1 MSILGQIAKHIKSI
15 TLGSLIDVT
24 SSPQNL
30 GVLQYNGLTKAWVAV
45 APEEINAVID
55 GGEASSVNY
64 ELSEID
70 GGGA

>member
-1 MSILGQIAKHIKSI
+1 MSILGQIAKHIRSI

-30 GVLQYNGLTKAWVAV
+30 GVLQYNSLTRAWVAA

-64 ELSEID
+64 QLDDID